1 MLPGRFQFSL
11 IRARSVEHPL
21 DKALSNRNSTAFAL
35 LSSHRD
41 RPTNEYVPLK
51 LVLAL
56 LDETHRAKHLSRVA
70 LSKLGEHS
78 SIFEVA
84 ADGQGIRL
92 KLQGPDKGECT
103 AYLDNLPANTDVA
116 LLEKW
121 ASLYGTVIN
130 TQLPPPANGINGRRN
145 KGFAFVRFANKD
157 SVHAICE
164 AFKSNFS
171 STLVTPMEESNF
183 DEAAVASSPTASPA
197 EAAPTA
203 SSYSDRLR
211 SSTSSGVKIE
221 SRVGADSKT
230 ASNER
235 KKRKRRKRFK
245 NRPLP
250 ASIES
255 RALKKQFV
263 RTQALPLSAYIS
275 LRKEYLA
282 LQKKNMGDLKKKLR
296 QLDVPSVKN
305 RRLRGRDKLI
315 LRANSER
322 FTQEQQI
329 DALSVV

>member
-121 ASLYGTVIN
+121 ASLYGT
-130 TQLPPPANGINGRRN
+130 
-145 KGFAFVRFANKD
+145 
-157 SVHAICE
+157 

-250 ASIES
+250 ANIES

-296 QLDVPSVKN
+296 QLNVPSVKN

-315 LRANSER
+315 SRANSER

-329 DALSVV
+329 DAQSVA